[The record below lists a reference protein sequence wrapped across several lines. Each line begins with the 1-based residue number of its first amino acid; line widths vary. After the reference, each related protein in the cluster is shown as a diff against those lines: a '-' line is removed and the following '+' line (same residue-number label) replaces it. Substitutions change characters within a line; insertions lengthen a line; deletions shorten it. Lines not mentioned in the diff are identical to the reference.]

1 MPDKMER
8 ITTATAAEQF
18 AQRYGNQLRARYTT
32 ATVEVVR
39 AAADGSPD
47 LTYMDKLE
55 DAIENWNLFSAVG
68 LGGLGSGTRAL
79 QMRMLPHLPD
89 DVRKC
94 IEAHWRVW
102 DAHLHRLTSGSRAGR
117 MGGIQLIDGG
127 PDAVRKAAQKY
138 ANRNNKKSR
147 GGKSR
152 QGSTSLALFTAS
164 FKCEPELYPDWP
176 DDDLATLALA
186 KKGDVQPFGEM
197 LVRRLEAAGMAVS
210 AAYAILHNRD
220 VHTIDD
226 YLGDDGANYVP
237 GSPKDDHVHFVVR
250 SRDKKTGLT
259 LDGVAKALQVPA
271 NMIEKP
277 SSGGHAFENM
287 LAYLIHIKYAE
298 KTQYRPDEVVT
309 LRGLPYE
316 QIWSERHE
324 VWAQGRASITRKKLA
339 ERVDWLQR
347 ECACGRIRREDIMR
361 VVPDGKGGTE
371 PGPLYQI
378 YTCSK
383 CARTEIDAAL
393 ESATELRLA
402 TSAEALR
409 NGEFEKVNYY
419 IHGPSRTGK
428 TQFAESVLD
437 TVTEYCPLPD
447 APHWRYNRLPSGHP
461 LEQFDGS
468 EVVIIN
474 EMRSS
479 TFDYQ
484 AFLTFADQH
493 DCDPVAARYRNRPA
507 GAQRVTLITTPAP
520 PLQLFN
526 FMRGVGGGMTKYDS
540 LDQAIARLNY
550 VIEVIDP
557 RAEQRYRY
565 RLYWP
570 QYFKDGYD
578 AEIVT
583 GEDEFGDEI
592 TEKLHLHWRL
602 TPFDALLSIDSLCE
616 LIVRDIDARCNGG
629 KLTRSGAIG
638 DAIHAA
644 QKNFRERIAPAI
656 DAGNLPPIEP
666 LPPLLT
672 GKEVNGNG
680 D

>member
-1 MPDKMER
+1 MADCEKR

-18 AQRYGNQLRARYTT
+18 AQRYGSQLRAHYTT

-39 AAADGSPD
+39 TAADGSPD

-55 DAIENWNLFSAVG
+55 DAIGNWSLFSAVG

-79 QMRMLPHLPD
+79 QMRMLPHFPN

-94 IEAHWRVW
+94 IEAHWQAW
-102 DAHLHRLTSGSRAGR
+102 DTHLHPIARGSNMGK
-117 MGGIQLIDGG
+117 MGGIRLIDGG
-127 PDAVRKAAQKY
+127 PDAVHKAAQTY
-138 ANRNNKKSR
+138 AEKHVKKKRAKKS
-147 GGKSR
+147 GDNKL
-152 QGSTSLALFTAS
+152 QLFMFSLKLD
-164 FKCEPELYPDWP
+164 PELYPDWT
-176 DDDLATLALA
+176 DGKRVTLALA
-186 KKGDVQPFGEM
+186 KQGDILSFASM
-197 LVRRLEAAGMAVS
+197 LKSKLEGAGMVVAE
-210 AAYAILHNRD
+210 AYAILHNRD
-220 VHTIDD
+220 VYTIEDC
-226 YLGDDGANYVP
+226 LENAGMNFVP
-237 GSPKDDHVHFVVR
+237 GAPKDAHVHMIVR
-250 SRDKKTGLT
+250 ATDSKSGLT
-259 LDGVAKALQVPA
+259 LAAAARALQIA
-271 NMIEKP
+271 ENFIEKP
-277 SSGGHAFENM
+277 KTGRHAYENM
-287 LAYLIHIKYAE
+287 LAYLIHIKYE
-298 KTQYRPDEVVT
+298 GKTQYLPNEVVT
-309 LRGLPYE
+309 LCGMPYE
-316 QIWSERHE
+316 RIWDERHE
-324 VWAQGRASITRKKLA
+324 VWAQGRASVTRKKLA

-361 VVPDGKGGTE
+361 VVPDGKSGTE

-383 CARTEIDAAL
+383 RARTEIDAAL

-409 NGEFEKVNYY
+409 NHEFEKVNYY
-419 IHGPSRTGK
+419 IHGPSRAGK
-428 TQFAESVLD
+428 TQFAESILD
-437 TVTEYCPLPD
+437 TVTAFCPLPD
-447 APHWRYNRLPSGHP
+447 AMHWRYNRLPSGHP

-484 AFLTFADQH
+484 AFLTFADQR

-507 GAQRVTLITTPAP
+507 GAQRVTLVTTPTP

-570 QYFKDGYD
+570 QYIKAGYD

-592 TEKLHLHWRL
+592 KENFHLHWRL

-629 KLTRSGAIG
+629 NLIRSGAIG

-666 LPPLLT
+666 LPPLLP
-672 GKEVNGNG
+672 GKEVSVNG

>member
-1 MPDKMER
+1 MAEKKHR
-8 ITTATAAEQF
+8 IKTAPEAEQF
-18 AQRYGNQLRARYTT
+18 AQQHGTKLRARYMA

-39 AAADGSPD
+39 RTDDGSPD

-55 DAIENWNLFSAVG
+55 DAIDNWHLFSAVG

-79 QMRMLPHLPD
+79 QMRMVPYFPD

-94 IEAHWRVW
+94 IEAHWQAW

-117 MGGIQLIDGG
+117 MGGIQLIEGG
-127 PDAVRKAAQKY
+127 PDAVHQAAQKY
-138 ANRNNKKSR
+138 VDKRDKKSR
-147 GGKSR
+147 GGKKR
-152 QGSTSLALFTAS
+152 QGNTILTLFTAS
-164 FKCEPELYPDWP
+164 LKCDPELYFGWT

-186 KKGDVQPFGEM
+186 KQGNVQPLGEM
-197 LVRRLEAAGMAVS
+197 FVRRLEAAGMVVS

-226 YLGDDGANYVP
+226 YLSDDGANYVP
-237 GSPKDDHVHFVVR
+237 GSPKDDHVHFVAR
-250 SRDKKTGLT
+250 SCNKKTGLT
-259 LDGVAKALQVPA
+259 LDAIAKALQVPA

-287 LAYLIHIKYAE
+287 LAYLIHVKYAE

-309 LRGLPYE
+309 LRGMPYAT
-316 QIWSERHE
+316 
-324 VWAQGRASITRKKLA
+324 VWAERREIWEQGRASVSFKNLS
-339 ERVDWLQR
+339 ERIDWLR
-347 ECACGRIRREDIMR
+347 EQCLLGHIRRADIMR
-361 VVPDGKGGTE
+361 TVPDGNGGE
-371 PGPLYQI
+371 QPCVLYRI

-383 CARTEIDAAL
+383 NARTEIDAAL

-409 NGEFEKVNYY
+409 NQEFEKVNYY
-419 IHGPSRTGK
+419 IHGPSRAGK

-437 TVTEYCPLPD
+437 TVTAFCPLPD
-447 APHWRYNRLPSGHP
+447 VQHWRYNRLPAGHP

-468 EVVIIN
+468 QVVIIN

-484 AFLTFADQH
+484 TFLTFMDQH

-507 GAQRVTLITTPAP
+507 GAQRLTLMTTPMP

-526 FMRGVGGGMTKYDS
+526 FMRGVGGGITKFDS
-540 LDQAIARLNY
+540 LDQAIARMNFM
-550 VIEVIDP
+550 IEVLDP
-557 RAEQRYRY
+557 RVDQRYRY
-565 RLYWP
+565 RLYRP
-570 QYFKDGYD
+570 EYVRDGYD
-578 AEIVT
+578 AEIIT
-583 GEDEFGDEI
+583 GVDEFGDEI
-592 TEKLHLHWRL
+592 TESFHLHWKL

-629 KLTRSGAIG
+629 KLTRSGAIFE
-638 DAIHAA
+638 AIHAA

-666 LPPLLT
+666 LPPLLP
-672 GKEVNGNG
+672 GKEVSING

>member
-1 MPDKMER
+1 MADCEKR
-8 ITTATAAEQF
+8 ITTATAAERF
-18 AQRYGNQLRARYTT
+18 AQRYGSQLHARYTT
-32 ATVEVVR
+32 ATAEVVR
-39 AAADGSPD
+39 TAADGSPD

-89 DVRKC
+89 DVRTC
-94 IEAHWRVW
+94 IEAHWQVW
-102 DAHLHRLTSGSRAGR
+102 DAHLHPIARGSNMGK
-117 MGGIQLIDGG
+117 MGGIKLIDGG
-127 PDAVRKAAQKY
+127 SDAVHKAAQTY
-138 ANRNNKKSR
+138 AEKHAKKKRGKKGGANKL
-147 GGKSR
+147 
-152 QGSTSLALFTAS
+152 QLFMLSLKLD
-164 FKCEPELYPDWP
+164 PELYPDWT
-176 DDDLATLALA
+176 DGERATLALA
-186 KKGDVQPFGEM
+186 KQGDILSFGLM
-197 LVRRLEAAGMAVS
+197 LKSKLEGAGMVVAE
-210 AAYAILHNRD
+210 AYAILHNRD
-220 VHTIDD
+220 VYTIED
-226 YLGDDGANYVP
+226 YLENAGMNFVP
-237 GSPKDDHVHFVVR
+237 GTLKDAHVHMIVR
-250 SRDKKTGLT
+250 ASDSKSGLT
-259 LDGVAKALQVPA
+259 LAAAARALQIA
-271 NMIEKP
+271 ENFIEKP
-277 SSGGHAFENM
+277 KTGRHAYENM
-287 LAYLIHIKYAE
+287 LAYLTHIKYE
-298 KTQYRPDEVVT
+298 SKTQYLPNEVVT
-309 LRGLPYE
+309 LCGMPYE
-316 QIWSERHE
+316 RIWDERHE
-324 VWAQGRASITRKKLA
+324 VWAQGRASVTRKKLA

-347 ECACGRIRREDIMR
+347 ECACGHIRREDIMR
-361 VVPDGKGGTE
+361 VVPNGKGGTE
-371 PGPLYQI
+371 PGVLYQI
-378 YTCSK
+378 YASSK
-383 CARTEIDAAL
+383 SARAEIDAAL

-409 NGEFEKVNYY
+409 NREFEKVNYY
-419 IHGPSRTGK
+419 IHGSSRTGK
-428 TQFAESVLD
+428 TQFAESILD
-437 TVTEYCPLPD
+437 TVTAFCPLPD
-447 APHWRYNRLPSGHP
+447 AQHWRYNRLPSGHP

-570 QYFKDGYD
+570 QYVKAGYD

-592 TEKLHLHWRL
+592 TERLHLHWRL
-602 TPFDALLSIDSLCE
+602 MPFDALLSIDSLCE

-672 GKEVNGNG
+672 GEEVNGNG